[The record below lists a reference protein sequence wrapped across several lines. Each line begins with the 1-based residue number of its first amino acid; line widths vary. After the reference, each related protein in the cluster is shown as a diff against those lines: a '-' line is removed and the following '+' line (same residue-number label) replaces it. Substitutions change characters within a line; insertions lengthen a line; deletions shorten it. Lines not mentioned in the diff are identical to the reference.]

1 MLCMAPRSPGFITL
15 EDGVP
20 YNRHPAWKNYPDTS
34 TPINAAILEDY
45 ETAHQ
50 NATSLAEG
58 AAQKSANLS
67 DLASAATARTNLGLG
82 GAATLAVGTTAGTV
96 AAGDDSRLSDSRT
109 PTGTAG
115 GDLSGTFPNPGV
127 AKVNGVAVT
136 GTPAAGQTIVAT
148 SSTAASWAAAAA
160 GVPLANSGVIQK
172 STSASGST
180 GWWTS
185 LQPDGCVT
193 SNTYGNG
200 TADDLYGHIIG
211 VGRGITFT
219 QCQVEINTAGAAGAV
234 MRLGIYN
241 VNSDGWPT
249 TLVWDSGSFLV
260 DSTGNKT
267 VTSTVSLSAGTYFVC
282 SSVSDVNVRF
292 RGWQHADRSGANGGF
307 GVNITNRGYKFGA
320 APAASALPATLASTA
335 PAAANNSTQ
344 GVPNFLVSIS
354 AVS

>member
-20 YNRHPAWKNYPDTS
+20 YTRHPTWKQYPDTS
-34 TPINAAILEDY
+34 TPIDAAILEDY

-136 GTPAAGQTIVAT
+136 GTPAAGQTIVA
-148 SSTAASWAAAAA
+148 SSASAASWQTPGSTGKNWMAGIWSLPGVALTNTISNESSSAGTLYMVPFWASAAGTVTDLAISVGTAGTA
-160 GVPLANSGVIQK
+160 STSARLGVYSKDATGSGWTLVSDCGTVPIDTTGEKQINTLSVALPSGGIYGIAVLCQSACSLNSRQSGVPLFGPQGSNAFGTNL
-172 STSASGST
+172 STNLNGAQAYGALPST
-180 GWWTS
+180 
-185 LQPDGCVT
+185 
-193 SNTYGNG
+193 
-200 TADDLYGHIIG
+200 
-211 VGRGITFT
+211 
-219 QCQVEINTAGAAGAV
+219 
-234 MRLGIYN
+234 M
-241 VNSDGWPT
+241 
-249 TLVWDSGSFLV
+249 
-260 DSTGNKT
+260 
-267 VTSTVSLSAGTYFVC
+267 TVSP
-282 SSVSDVNVRF
+282 
-292 RGWQHADRSGANGGF
+292 NGGF
-307 GVNITNRGYKFGA
+307 SASVNRAMVK
-320 APAASALPATLASTA
+320 LA
-335 PAAANNSTQ
+335 
-344 GVPNFLVSIS
+344 
-354 AVS
+354 